1 MEDSI
6 CISFTMKSIFSIF
19 TTQHHDKDLIT
30 KFLYCKKY
38 KNILAER
45 SFDLRTSGLWAQH
58 ASTAPLC
65 CSYHVKKSKL
75 LQAMQIHQTIYKIK
89 IVSFLNQAES
99 SQLLTTLVLFE
110 M

>member
-65 CSYHVKKSKL
+65 YHNYETKQYGML
-75 LQAMQIHQTIYKIK
+75 TWC
-89 IVSFLNQAES
+89 NQ
-99 SQLLTTLVLFE
+99 QK
-110 M
+110 